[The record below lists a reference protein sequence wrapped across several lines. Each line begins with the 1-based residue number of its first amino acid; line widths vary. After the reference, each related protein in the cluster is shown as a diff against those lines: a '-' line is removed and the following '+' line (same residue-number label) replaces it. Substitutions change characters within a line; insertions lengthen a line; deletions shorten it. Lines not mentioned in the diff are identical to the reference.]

1 MSDVSVHTWLQL
13 RIKLLCTGGW
23 ISHQEEK
30 PTCSKTWGGIQ
41 NDPTLNS
48 DLMVFLADFKT
59 AGHESSESPRKKR
72 FAIGSMFLTFFSWY
86 ICEANYWVLTSS
98 IGWVGYVRLGAGYWC
113 RCRVPLQGA
122 AQGAAVRVVCA
133 PWRWHLSDPQ
143 ELSQTSGTKWYLKV
157 SLTYI
162 IIYI

>member
-1 MSDVSVHTWLQL
+1 M
-13 RIKLLCTGGW
+13 
-23 ISHQEEK
+23 
-30 PTCSKTWGGIQ
+30 
-41 NDPTLNS
+41 
-48 DLMVFLADFKT
+48 
-59 AGHESSESPRKKR
+59 
-72 FAIGSMFLTFFSWY
+72 
-86 ICEANYWVLTSS
+86 
-98 IGWVGYVRLGAGYWC
+98 RLGAGYWC

-162 IIYI
+162 IIYIIYIYVHFQGYRSHFQTLHVLLVTSLDSHKTPMEIPSSRWPRKSRQVFGQEDSSTICSIWRRSVLGSILCCSQLKISDQR